1 MSRSTH
7 YAEWHEYNIWV
18 NVKISLEKK
27 GSRSTMCPI
36 TLNTK
41 QRLTCLCDINIQV
54 LVNSSHDCQ
63 EKRIATFST
72 EDLLQVFWM
81 FYAVAEKKKKWSR
94 FRKKSIIN
102 QACIFRVLLKK
113 PNLTHPS
120 CSDLY
125 FTLTCEGILKGGISG
140 WFTITFSWWIDL
152 GKKCMYKVSF
162 VLKMCGFSECFPSS
176 LHISFLLYIVVTL
189 YSAFVLFCLFCHL
202 TWHITLH

>member
-81 FYAVAEKKKKWSR
+81 FCAVAEKKKKMEPFQKEINNKSSMHLSGAAEETQFNSSIMFRPLFYSNLWGNIERRNQWMIYNNIFLMNWSG
-94 FRKKSIIN
+94 
-102 QACIFRVLLKK
+102 Q
-113 PNLTHPS
+113 
-120 CSDLY
+120 
-125 FTLTCEGILKGGISG
+125 
-140 WFTITFSWWIDL
+140 
-152 GKKCMYKVSF
+152 KVH
-162 VLKMCGFSECFPSS
+162 V
-176 LHISFLLYIVVTL
+176 
-189 YSAFVLFCLFCHL
+189 
-202 TWHITLH
+202 